1 MLPFFL
7 GSFEAPVDLSNFG
20 KTFWKFR
27 FFEAAF
33 EGSEC
38 EVWEDFSGGLRQVS
52 VHFYHEGGILTAF
65 SATDGG
71 RL

>member
-38 EVWEDFSGGLRQVS
+38 EVWEDFSGDLGQSQYVFITR
-52 VHFYHEGGILTAF
+52 EGY
-65 SATDGG
+65 
-71 RL
+71 